1 MYFSMTFQQV
11 ACLQS
16 CKVPGETY
24 TIFRTKNYC
33 LTIGQTKHPC
43 LEARKLCL
51 NLGGELADFNES
63 LTILKNWTNVEY
75 WIANHSQVTDATR
88 NSLQNK
94 TNKPNDL
101 SHRSSMN
108 CTTNKREHCDVGLQF
123 VAICKFD
130 FKSDSDG
137 TGSGV
142 DGDCNY
148 LCNTLNNTSKAPFQP
163 IDRSQEFCTYVKI
176 KPNKKSSGAELNC
189 FDVDLTQC
197 GMVHVKDSTTAN
209 TLMTDTTFHPQ
220 PTSLPQEMCDCRK
233 DTLQSTD
240 DKAFQVVPI
249 VFGCLLSISFV
260 MNIILYRYRKTYILK
275 YQEETFQTS
284 RNDNSSVNVVAVSP
298 DDNYEVCTSDESSSG
313 QTQRRVIDV
322 VDCGNYSEVKDEELV
337 CHDIANGHRVG
348 VGSVNPADQAT
359 LYTILD
365 HKGSH
370 LVLKD
375 PSHVY
380 GLNSGSAPS
389 LERPHDN
396 YEVCASDESYSI
408 KFQRRVSDVVD
419 SGNYSEA
426 KEVGLVE
433 RGISNGQEVCGGE
446 SSDNLSQTG
455 TYTALNH
462 KGSHLAL
469 NDPSHVY
476 GLNSGGTQSSFD
488 ELSNNQ

>member
-1 MYFSMTFQQV
+1 MQTVRNIKLIFKLIALFIQV

-43 LEARKLCL
+43 LEARNLCS

-63 LTILKNWTNVEY
+63 LTILKNSTNVDY
-75 WIANHSQVTDATR
+75 WIANLSQVTDATR

-94 TNKPNDL
+94 TDKPNDM

-123 VAICKFD
+123 VPICKFD

-142 DGDCNY
+142 DGDCTY
-148 LCNTLNNTSKAPFQP
+148 LCNTLNNTSKASTTTSSVQAN
-163 IDRSQEFCTYVKI
+163 DRPQEFCT
-176 KPNKKSSGAELNC
+176 S
-189 FDVDLTQC
+189 
-197 GMVHVKDSTTAN
+197 
-209 TLMTDTTFHPQ
+209 
-220 PTSLPQEMCDCRK
+220 
-233 DTLQSTD
+233 D
-240 DKAFQVVPI
+240 DKAFQVVAI

-260 MNIILYRYRKTYILK
+260 VNIILYRYRKTYILK
-275 YQEETFQTS
+275 YQKETFQTS
-284 RNDNSSVNVVAVSP
+284 RNDNSSVNVVAVSA

-322 VDCGNYSEVKDEELV
+322 VDCGNYSEVKDEELA

-396 YEVCASDESYSI
+396 YEVCASDESSSN
-408 KFQRRVSDVVD
+408 KFQRHVSDMVD

>member
-1 MYFSMTFQQV
+1 MQTV
-11 ACLQS
+11 RNIKL
-16 CKVPGETY
+16 
-24 TIFRTKNYC
+24 IF
-33 LTIGQTKHPC
+33 
-43 LEARKLCL
+43 KLIAL
-51 NLGGELADFNES
+51 FINS
-63 LTILKNWTNVEY
+63 TNVDY
-75 WIANHSQVTDATR
+75 WIANLSQVTDATR
-88 NSLQNK
+88 NN
-94 TNKPNDL
+94 
-101 SHRSSMN
+101 
-108 CTTNKREHCDVGLQF
+108 
-123 VAICKFD
+123 

-142 DGDCNY
+142 DGDCTY
-148 LCNTLNNTSKAPFQP
+148 LCNTLNNTSKASTTTSSVQAN
-163 IDRSQEFCTYVKI
+163 DRPQEFCTYVKR
-176 KPNKKSSGAELNC
+176 SSGAELNC

-220 PTSLPQEMCDCRK
+220 PTSLPQEVCDCRK

-240 DKAFQVVPI
+240 DKAFQVVAI

-260 MNIILYRYRKTYILK
+260 VNIILYRYRKTYILK
-275 YQEETFQTS
+275 YQKETFQTS
-284 RNDNSSVNVVAVSP
+284 RNDNSSVNVVAVSA

-322 VDCGNYSEVKDEELV
+322 VDCGNYSEVKDEELA

-396 YEVCASDESYSI
+396 YEVCASDESSSN
-408 KFQRRVSDVVD
+408 KFQRHVSDMVD